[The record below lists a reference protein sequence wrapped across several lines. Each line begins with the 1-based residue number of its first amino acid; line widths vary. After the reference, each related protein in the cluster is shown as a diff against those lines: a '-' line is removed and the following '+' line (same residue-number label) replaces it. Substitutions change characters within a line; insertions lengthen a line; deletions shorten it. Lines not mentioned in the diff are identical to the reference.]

1 MASARTI
8 AWVERLIWILIYA
21 GLFSFV
27 LGLATLNADEPTA
40 WTLIAVGAVLV
51 PAGAALIWVRA
62 RLHRED

>member
-1 MASARTI
+1 MTSGRTI
-8 AWVERLIWILIYA
+8 AWVERLVWILIYG

-27 LGLATLNADEPTA
+27 LGLATLNAHEPTA

-62 RLHRED
+62 RLHPDD

>member
-8 AWVERLIWILIYA
+8 AWVERLVWILIYA

-62 RLHRED
+62 RLHPED